1 MSWWP
6 LHLAAFI
13 LITLLFFWR
22 NNTNLRWHPSVWL
35 MMVRGFVLPRSGAAR

>member
-6 LHLAAFI
+6 LHLAALV
-13 LITLLFFWR
+13 LIVLLFVWR

-35 MMVRGFVLPRSGAAR
+35 ALARKLVVSPSGAAR